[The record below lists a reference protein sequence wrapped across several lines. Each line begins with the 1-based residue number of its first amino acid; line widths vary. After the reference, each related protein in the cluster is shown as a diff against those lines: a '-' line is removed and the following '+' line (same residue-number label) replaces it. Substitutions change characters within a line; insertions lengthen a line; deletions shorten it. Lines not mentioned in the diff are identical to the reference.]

1 MQSSTLKVVEQTN
14 PQDIPMAVIQ
24 SVVDELK
31 YLLENISDFDAL
43 KKKVLKLQEMI
54 AHQLSAN
61 DLFQRQ
67 INQKIS
73 ERL

>member
-14 PQDIPMAVIQ
+14 PQDISMAVIQ